1 MIRLI
6 DSFFGSIA
14 YSLTSLF
21 ADEQQR
27 ILRTILNQT
36 VAEMEDSLR
45 KIYEDHASLLH
56 FLTESGVAAPPALAI
71 AANFAINAS
80 LRRAIE
86 ADNFDAAAIEA
97 LFLRATTDHV
107 AIDSATLSFAAAE
120 RIKRA
125 MVQIEAAVN
134 AGQSPE
140 ASLRTALSI
149 ALALRTMPF
158 DVNLWQAQNIWNELF
173 RRDDRSNCSAEC
185 KLAFKKLGEALYIC
199 VDQLAIDEDISV
211 L

>member
-1 MIRLI
+1 M
-6 DSFFGSIA
+6 
-14 YSLTSLF
+14 
-21 ADEQQR
+21 
-27 ILRTILNQT
+27 
-36 VAEMEDSLR
+36 
-45 KIYEDHASLLH
+45 
-56 FLTESGVAAPPALAI
+56 AAPPALAI

-86 ADNFDAAAIEA
+86 ADHFDATEIEA
-97 LFLRATTDHV
+97 LFLRAATDHV
-107 AIDSATLSFAAAE
+107 AVDAAALSFAAAE

-125 MVQIEAAVN
+125 MVQLEADVKAGEPPEAA
-134 AGQSPE
+134 
-140 ASLRTALSI
+140 LRTALAI

-173 RRDDRSNCSAEC
+173 RRADRSNCSAEC

-199 VDQLAIDEDISV
+199 VDQLAIDEDIPI